1 MLIGHPGPRPHDV
14 HIREVLLPL
23 VKCGHCDSEHELGTK
38 FCPQTGKVIGPPAK
52 SNATMFMFRS
62 PGSPLPGSSAS
73 GNGDPAPAAP
83 GGTKPSA
90 PTPPIGSSTNG
101 GSGDGGSGNDT
112 IVSPPPRTTTGTH
125 KAVSTTGTHKAVST
139 TGTHR
144 AVSTTGTT
152 GTSDTLA
159 ATPAVT
165 DSAIPV
171 AVRTTGSRPAVGS
184 GPQRHRT
191 LTPSAPLK
199 EVPRPPVAADLVPP
213 PPVDPGLEGIVK
225 NKITGEHSRT
235 TGGSA
240 ARGSGPHRSRSV
252 PSWVAAPEGA
262 GMGSLSTGLFPA
274 VNAPA
279 KGVLALVREALTLY
293 KRHAKI
299 LLTAA
304 AVIYVPGT
312 IITSLLRSQVSAG
325 MSLDGGFFLVNALIM
340 SLTMGVIHPLTSA
353 VLTVAASDRL
363 LGGNA
368 GVKVYWGWLAPQ
380 TKPLLITL
388 WMAAALLLVGS
399 LLLVLPGLVLVFLFA
414 FLPMVVLIEREAGV
428 PALKRSALLVKK
440 DWQRTLLL
448 MLGFFVA
455 MVAITW
461 PVMLLPWPLLRAVV
475 GIALG
480 LAVIP
485 LTALA
490 VLLLY
495 LDNRRAREG
504 FDKEALQTQ
513 LDDLRNSG
521 ASNEA

>member
-1 MLIGHPGPRPHDV
+1 
-14 HIREVLLPL
+14 LPL
-23 VKCGHCDSEHELGTK
+23 VKCVHCDSEHEQGTK

-52 SNATMFMFRS
+52 SNATMFMFRA
-62 PGSPLPGSSAS
+62 PGSPLPGSAGG
-73 GNGDPAPAAP
+73 GNGSPVGPPA
-83 GGTKPSA
+83 GTRPSA
-90 PTPPIGSSTNG
+90 PTPPIGSSTSG
-101 GSGDGGSGNDT
+101 PSGSDT
-112 IVSPPPRTTTGTH
+112 IVSPPPRTTTGSH
-125 KAVSTTGTHKAVST
+125 RAVPASTTGA
-139 TGTHR
+139 
-144 AVSTTGTT
+144 T

-159 ATPAVT
+159 ATPVVA

-171 AVRTTGSRPAVGS
+171 PVRTTGSRPAVGS
-184 GPQRHRT
+184 GPQPRPAHRT

-199 EVPRPPVAADLVPP
+199 EVPRPPVSADLVPP

-235 TGGSA
+235 TGGSG
-240 ARGSGPHRSRSV
+240 ARASGPHRSRSV

-274 VNAPA
+274 VDAPA
-279 KGVLALVREALTLY
+279 KGVLAVVREALALY
-293 KRHAKI
+293 KQHARM
-299 LLTAA
+299 LVLAA

-312 IITSLLRSQVSAG
+312 IITALLRSQVSAS
-325 MSLDGGFFLVNALIM
+325 MAFDSRFFLVNALIM
-340 SLTMGVIHPLTSA
+340 GLTVGVIHPLTSA

-368 GVKVYWGWLAPQ
+368 GVGVYWGWLAPRA
-380 TKPLLITL
+380 KPLLITL
-388 WMAAALLLVGS
+388 WMAAALQMLGT
-399 LLLVLPGLVLVFLFA
+399 LLLVLPGLLLTFLFV
-414 FLPMVVLIEREAGV
+414 FLPMVVLIERESGV

-440 DWQRTLLL
+440 DWQRTGLLV
-448 MLGFFVA
+448 LGFFVA
-455 MVAITW
+455 MLVLTW
-461 PVMLLPWPLLRAVV
+461 PVMLLPWPPLRAVV

-485 LTALA
+485 LISLA